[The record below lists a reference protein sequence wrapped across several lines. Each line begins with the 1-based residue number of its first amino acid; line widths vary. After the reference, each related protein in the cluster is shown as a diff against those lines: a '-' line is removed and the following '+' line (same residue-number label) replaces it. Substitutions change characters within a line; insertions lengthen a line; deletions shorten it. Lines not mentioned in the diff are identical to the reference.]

1 MTLERGPDRREKQ
14 INYPTA
20 RFDGDTLESKL

>member
-14 INYPTA
+14 INSLTA